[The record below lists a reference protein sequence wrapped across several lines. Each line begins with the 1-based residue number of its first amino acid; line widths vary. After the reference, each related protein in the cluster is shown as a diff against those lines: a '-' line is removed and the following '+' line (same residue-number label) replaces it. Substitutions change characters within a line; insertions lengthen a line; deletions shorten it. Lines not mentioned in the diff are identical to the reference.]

1 MTMRAHCRAGFKA
14 MISRDILALA
24 PGPIGA
30 DNDCGRWLRPSGS
43 GHNATT
49 VQNTAVVDCVV
60 GFSREGSRAYPVPQR
75 HNGKNHPSRVCVR
88 VRLRRC
94 TNMCRCLRCGVVLSL
109 YLPEKKEEKRREIH
123 NGNHNAG
130 HMARCGM
137 VNPLKNLKKRGI

>member
-1 MTMRAHCRAGFKA
+1 MMPLACFKA

-49 VQNTAVVDCVV
+49 VQNPAVVETVV

-75 HNGKNHPSRVCVR
+75 HNGKIAPPSCMCACVPAQACEYMP
-88 VRLRRC
+88 LW
-94 TNMCRCLRCGVVLSL
+94 RCGVVVSL

-123 NGNHNAG
+123 NGFHNA
-130 HMARCGM
+130 ARVVRCGM
-137 VNPLKNLKKRGI
+137 VKPLKNLEKGGI